1 MVTHFM
7 LSNKVGAFVFLTCF
21 FFSCTAQTI
30 SCPEQIKTNSTLL
43 DKNPEWEAV
52 GISYP
57 QYFEQISL
65 TSGHPDEQATLVPD
79 IENKKH
85 IGWSLSAG
93 EEVWMVCNYLSS
105 NVRLAK
111 RLPVAVRRCFVKLK
125 PVGTKA
131 VRQDNE
137 LICK

>member
-93 EEVWMVCNYLSS
+93 GDGETGWSPLGGSHPS
-105 NVRLAK
+105 AG
-111 RLPVAVRRCFVKLK
+111 ASRRDHPRGAAGSDQRAC
-125 PVGTKA
+125 PGRGA
-131 VRQDNE
+131 Q
-137 LICK
+137 